1 MTQALTSA
9 ESRSLKLLGD
19 GINPAQ
25 VSAATGLS
33 ESRISQLLSDPEFA
47 EQVATLRY
55 QNLVK
60 HNERDLKYDELEDL
74 FLQKLK
80 DLAPFVM
87 RPMEASRILQQ
98 LNSAKRRGASAPDSI
113 TQKQEFI
120 NLTIPVQVINQFKM
134 NSQGQV
140 VEVGEQVLTTVPSNT
155 LNSLVQSQRERLNHV
170 IQPDSATSSSATA
183 GRSESP
189 ARIGQ

>member
-19 GINPAQ
+19 GINPEQ
-25 VSAATGLS
+25 VAAATGLS
-33 ESRISQLLSDPEFA
+33 ASRISQLLSDPEFA

-113 TQKQEFI
+113 TQKQEVI
-120 NLTIPVQVINQFKM
+120 QLTLPVQIINQFKM

-140 VEVGEQVLTTVPSNT
+140 VEAGHQQLITVQSNT
-155 LNSLVQSQRERLNHV
+155 LTDLVKSNRERLNHV
-170 IQPDSATSSSATA
+170 LESNSAASTSNPT
-183 GRSESP
+183 G
-189 ARIGQ
+189 